1 MRQVDPAQFQ
11 RRLDIYDYDLVPVS
25 WWFFPGNEQAF
36 YWGSAGRETPGTRNY
51 AGVSDTA
58 IDHMI
63 GEIVKT
69 TDRETFEDA
78 VRALDRLL
86 VAGNYAILLYAPPGQ
101 WIARWTR
108 IGRPAK
114 PSLYGFDPE
123 ASWSK

>member
-1 MRQVDPAQFQ
+1 
-11 RRLDIYDYDLVPVS
+11 
-25 WWFFPGNEQAF
+25 
-36 YWGSAGRETPGTRNY
+36 
-51 AGVSDTA
+51 
-58 IDHMI
+58 MI

-69 TDRETFEDA
+69 TDRESFQDA

-123 ASWSK
+123 ASWAKN